1 MRLLFALFALF
12 FAVPGWAA
20 TYKLDVTG
28 YYETVTLLSASA
40 QVDDGSTVSVGN
52 VVYAPDAPEVDA
64 LGFDFVQGT
73 TGTAVYDGL
82 RYSNCTGL
90 ISILCFGV
98 PTFMPNKYSSSNEWG
113 GIIVTDTTLYYED
126 DASYSWLSGGVQFF
140 TSTGMRADGVVTSL
154 TVSEVPL
161 PAGGILLIAAFLT
174 LRHFGKK
181 TAFRKVA

>member
-40 QVDDGSTVSVGN
+40 QVDDGSTVRVGN

-73 TGTAVYDGL
+73 TGTAVYDGDGR

-90 ISILCFGV
+90 ISGLCFGSA
-98 PTFMPNKYSSSNEWG
+98 PSFGPNYTNTDGSSVSV
-113 GIIVTDTTLYYED
+113 IVTDTTLYYED
-126 DASYSWLSGGVQFF
+126 DASYFWMSGGV
-140 TSTGMRADGVVTSL
+140 
-154 TVSEVPL
+154 
-161 PAGGILLIAAFLT
+161 
-174 LRHFGKK
+174 
-181 TAFRKVA
+181 